1 MKKAKKVVVFSFI
14 LVAILV
20 LLTLNIN
27 AEEVVDGTE
36 NVADTIQ
43 KTDTAI
49 WFEDNLGWFIGIP
62 TGTFF
67 AVVGEFVFLF
77 KKNRNYLKDQ
87 MLNIQNRKDV
97 KNFIENAEKQ
107 NKEIKNFVA
116 ETNQSVVTIGNK
128 VDNALERVDKVT
140 TSIENLTNENKVVVV
155 SVNRLIEILGLMAS
169 KDETL
174 VANGTAEKINE
185 LIVSITPN
193 KEN

>member
-1 MKKAKKVVVFSFI
+1 MKKAKKVVIFSFI
-14 LVAILV
+14 LVAVLL

-27 AEEVVDGTE
+27 AEELVEGTE

-49 WFEDNLGWFIGIP
+49 WFEDNLGWFVGIP
-62 TGTFF
+62 TGTLF

-77 KKNRNYLKDQ
+77 KKNRSYLKDQ

-140 TSIENLTNENKVVVV
+140 ESINELSDKNMRVVI
-155 SVNRLIEILGLMAS
+155 SVNKLIEIIGLMAS
-169 KDETL
+169 KDEKL

-185 LIVSITPN
+185 II
-193 KEN
+193 KEVVVDNND

>member
-1 MKKAKKVVVFSFI
+1 
-14 LVAILV
+14 
-20 LLTLNIN
+20 
-27 AEEVVDGTE
+27 
-36 NVADTIQ
+36 
-43 KTDTAI
+43 
-49 WFEDNLGWFIGIP
+49 
-62 TGTFF
+62 
-67 AVVGEFVFLF
+67 
-77 KKNRNYLKDQ
+77 

-107 NKEIKNFVA
+107 NKEIKNFVV

-140 TSIENLTNENKVVVV
+140 ASIENLTNENKVVVV

>member
-1 MKKAKKVVVFSFI
+1 MKKGKKVVVFSFI

-27 AEEVVDGTE
+27 AEELVEGTE
-36 NVADTIQ
+36 NVADTMQ
-43 KTDTAI
+43 KTGTAI
-49 WFEDNLGWFIGIP
+49 WFEEHLGWFIGIP
-62 TGTFF
+62 TGTVL

-77 KKNRNYLKDQ
+77 KKNRSYLKDQ

-107 NKEIKNFVA
+107 SKEIKNFVA

-128 VDNALERVDKVT
+128 VDNALERVDKVAK
-140 TSIENLTNENKVVVV
+140 SIENLTNENKVVVV